1 MSQLKGKVIGVL
13 TIFLS
18 MLLIFFVRYAYSAT
32 TPITPPGGGGGC
44 SCSDS
49 NTLRCLIKAGGCYPE
64 GCVSSCVQ
72 DCFPT
77 HCSVNTTMCDAHGEK
92 YYQDGDCCWPA
103 EYSETNCPCGC
114 SNGACIC
121 CGCTPKSC
129 PDGTSEDGK
138 HGLYTTYS
146 CTDNCNM
153 SSYRSCYCNSSCT
166 PADCGAGTQ
175 ETPVSI
181 SLPLYYAVQGG
192 NEDPDKY
199 GDNSCSNM
207 CGESRKKSC
216 YCSICSPAQCSVRGY
231 KDLMQYDEWG
241 YQQGQVPNGKTL
253 SCRNGEGAP
262 EQLSKC
268 NITYRT
274 CYCTSCLKQCP
285 LPLSDTG
292 SAKLILN
299 DFRECT
305 NDCSV
310 KPPENHDDCYEEESP
325 QPDEN
330 LIIEEDRHYTN
341 HYGFF
346 SNTHTGDR
354 LSDVTKLGTLN
365 DPFDPAIKMKAEY
378 TDSDGA
384 SDIEGLFVWFRGEAH
399 NEPELGTPLYIS
411 DTATPKASAND
422 SWGFM
427 LRRNG
432 SSWQPYVPSYDGGN
446 VFWTSKGINNLKVF
460 SIQGTNGKQMVEVTI
475 IDGPKEEIVNKK
487 VTIVFSLRFSEGN
500 GTLLPG
506 NVSEGLYKI
515 YLMGLDKFSFTPYD
529 NYGGI
534 VYKDYWSEGFK
545 YHGYENLSP
554 FWQENQ
560 LRYKAEQNQ
569 KYARDWKDTGKTWTI
584 DRTGPTFDDKNT
596 KLAVS
601 GNNITVSWDVNDKI
615 KVNEN
620 GNLNTVVG
628 YVFSTDINPANLTI
642 KEFSTTSGQI
652 APHNPLEFR
661 PENSNGSGEKIGVFE
676 DGSGY
681 LFRVTN
687 INSNTNSGYIKMNI
701 NDQAT
706 GALLFYL
713 TVFDDAGNMVHHN
726 QIRQDL
732 NDWMVT
738 SGGLAYSNGGASFT
752 VKDLALAGEVWKD
765 ILPPI
770 NYGSNPGLNPPK
782 VNYTSEMWAQAGGT
796 ITFNPDSPSNSY
808 SLGGFT
814 GLGVQHGYY
823 TLLMDAYEKN
833 KKNLGDTVQER
844 NDLGSFSNPVTDY
857 CNNEYCVFKY
867 SSDVTTTSDFVC
879 NKKALIFVGGSLTI
893 NPPLKNKTG
902 GTDKLSGINGCI
914 FVVNGG
920 VNITGGG
927 DAVGNFKYD
936 KVNGYIFADGQIV
949 IEDEG
954 NKRAPNTDPIIDG
967 VYINGGLQ
975 SYKGD
980 GKSIL
985 FRRYLRLEDRLKFPL
1000 LAIDLHPKYGILG
1013 EKFFGKEYII
1023 QAVESGVKP

>member
-1 MSQLKGKVIGVL
+1 
-13 TIFLS
+13 

-129 PDGTSEDGK
+129 PDGTSEDVK

-199 GDNSCSNM
+199 GHNSCSNM

-325 QPDEN
+325 QPNEN
-330 LIIEEDRHYTN
+330 LIIEEDRNYKN

-346 SNTHTGDR
+346 SNTHTGHR
-354 LSDVTKLGTLN
+354 LSDVTKLGALN
-365 DPFDPAIKMKAEY
+365 DPFNPAIKMKAEY

-432 SSWQPYVPSYDGGN
+432 SNWQPYVPSYDGSN

-529 NYGGI
+529 NYNIEYG
-534 VYKDYWSEGFK
+534 KYWTPQFK
-545 YHGYENLSP
+545 YSGETTLLPY
-554 FWQENQ
+554 WQPNQ
-560 LRYKAEQNQ
+560 LRYKPEQSQ
-569 KYARDWKDTGKTWTI
+569 LYARDWFLTDKTWTI
-584 DRTGPTFDDKNT
+584 DRKAPTLKEINKTVLDNSITLSWEASDDRNLYAIVGNIFT
-596 KLAVS
+596 S
-601 GNNITVSWDVNDKI
+601 GDDVKTITVSTGKIDVSLHDPITFSLNSENNGVEEDKI
-615 KVNEN
+615 GILNNMGVSLFQVNPNIDGKEHS
-620 GNLNTVVG
+620 GSVTLNV
-628 YVFSTDINPANLTI
+628 NPEA
-642 KEFSTTSGQI
+642 Q
-652 APHNPLEFR
+652 
-661 PENSNGSGEKIGVFE
+661 NSLSFFI
-676 DGSGY
+676 
-681 LFRVTN
+681 
-687 INSNTNSGYIKMNI
+687 
-701 NDQAT
+701 
-706 GALLFYL
+706 
-713 TVFDDAGNMVHHN
+713 TVFDDAGNIA
-726 QIRQDL
+726 QSEEIKQDL

-738 SGGLAYSNGGASFT
+738 SGGLAYSAEGTSFT
-752 VKDLALAGEVWKD
+752 VKDLKD
-765 ILPPI
+765 VIWANILPPSG
-770 NYGSNPGLNPPK
+770 YGNNPGLIPPD
-782 VNYTSEMWAQAGGT
+782 VNFTS
-796 ITFNPDSPSNSY
+796 
-808 SLGGFT
+808 
-814 GLGVQHGYY
+814 
-823 TLLMDAYEKN
+823 
-833 KKNLGDTVQER
+833 
-844 NDLGSFSNPVTDY
+844 
-857 CNNEYCVFKY
+857 
-867 SSDVTTTSDFVC
+867 
-879 NKKALIFVGGSLTI
+879 
-893 NPPLKNKTG
+893 
-902 GTDKLSGINGCI
+902 
-914 FVVNGG
+914 
-920 VNITGGG
+920 
-927 DAVGNFKYD
+927 
-936 KVNGYIFADGQIV
+936 
-949 IEDEG
+949 
-954 NKRAPNTDPIIDG
+954 
-967 VYINGGLQ
+967 
-975 SYKGD
+975 
-980 GKSIL
+980 
-985 FRRYLRLEDRLKFPL
+985 
-1000 LAIDLHPKYGILG
+1000 
-1013 EKFFGKEYII
+1013 
-1023 QAVESGVKP
+1023 